1 MVTQYPPFAG
11 WSDDDHSSAIIIVTA
26 LCLFYWLI
34 PGVVQ
39 QGIFYSRGLRF
50 TLGEATFIVSMGSG
64 IVQSLLILVACHY
77 GLGKSEHLL
86 QPHDAD
92 LARRVYYVSNLF
104 FILVLGLIKCS
115 VALFVANLTVNN
127 MGSLRDASR
136 RQKAMLGSVLAATI
150 AWTIA
155 SIIVLALPC
164 GTETVCIGTMERWEG
179 IFAGDAVTDIAIAF
193 FAANIV
199 LRTQV
204 TFRLRLMWYLPFV
217 LRACVP
223 ICAGLRLV
231 TLSKDHLTHDPTR
244 APWLFVVLSQIQVF
258 LSLIGYTSPA
268 LKKTMRDLVTNYG
281 AADDS
286 QAGFTRTG
294 GSHEMDDLRHQKN
307 NTGSSWQRS
316 NVGKRFVPF
325 TGGGFS
331 EANAVAKRGD
341 TGSDGD
347 SQEGIIRRDEVEIS
361 YVSAKPQDRAG
372 ELWI

>member
-1 MVTQYPPFAG
+1 
-11 WSDDDHSSAIIIVTA
+11 
-26 LCLFYWLI
+26 
-34 PGVVQ
+34 
-39 QGIFYSRGLRF
+39 
-50 TLGEATFIVSMGSG
+50 
-64 IVQSLLILVACHY
+64 
-77 GLGKSEHLL
+77 
-86 QPHDAD
+86 
-92 LARRVYYVSNLF
+92 
-104 FILVLGLIKCS
+104 
-115 VALFVANLTVNN
+115 

-150 AWTIA
+150 AWTVA
-155 SIIVLALPC
+155 SIVVLALPC
-164 GTETVCIGTMERWEG
+164 GTETVCVGTVSSATIWTCGRSTDILLSQMERWEG
-179 IFAGDAVTDIAIAF
+179 VFAGDAVTDIAIAF

-204 TFRLRLMWYLPFV
+204 TFRLRLMWYLPFF

-294 GSHEMDDLRHQKN
+294 GSHEMDDLRHLKN

-361 YVSAKPQDRAG
+361 YVSAKPQDRAS

>member
-1 MVTQYPPFAG
+1 
-11 WSDDDHSSAIIIVTA
+11 
-26 LCLFYWLI
+26 
-34 PGVVQ
+34 
-39 QGIFYSRGLRF
+39 
-50 TLGEATFIVSMGSG
+50 
-64 IVQSLLILVACHY
+64 
-77 GLGKSEHLL
+77 
-86 QPHDAD
+86 
-92 LARRVYYVSNLF
+92 
-104 FILVLGLIKCS
+104 
-115 VALFVANLTVNN
+115 
-127 MGSLRDASR
+127 MGSLRDVSR

-150 AWTIA
+150 AWTVA
-155 SIIVLALPC
+155 SIVVLALPC
-164 GTETVCIGTMERWEG
+164 GTETVCVGTVSSATIWTCGRSTDILLSRVERWEG
-179 IFAGDAVTDIAIAF
+179 VFAGDAVTDIAIAF

-204 TFRLRLMWYLPFV
+204 TFRLRLMWYLPFF
-217 LRACVP
+217 LRA
-223 ICAGLRLV
+223 
-231 TLSKDHLTHDPTR
+231 
-244 APWLFVVLSQIQVF
+244 WYVF
-258 LSLIGYTSPA
+258 PLQDVQA

-294 GSHEMDDLRHQKN
+294 GSHEMDDLRHLKN

-361 YVSAKPQDRAG
+361 YVSAKPQDRPS

>member
-1 MVTQYPPFAG
+1 MRQ
-11 WSDDDHSSAIIIVTA
+11 
-26 LCLFYWLI
+26 
-34 PGVVQ
+34 
-39 QGIFYSRGLRF
+39 
-50 TLGEATFIVSMGSG
+50 
-64 IVQSLLILVACHY
+64 
-77 GLGKSEHLL
+77 
-86 QPHDAD
+86 
-92 LARRVYYVSNLF
+92 VYYVSNLF

-164 GTETVCIGTMERWEG
+164 GTETVCIGTVSSATIWTRGRSTDILLSQMERWEG

-217 LRACVP
+217 LRAC
-223 ICAGLRLV
+223 
-231 TLSKDHLTHDPTR
+231 KDHLTHDPTR